1 MPADIELEIGPM
13 AAAVES
19 RLAEWESAGLA
30 RRIWAKDPTVWAE
43 TDLPE
48 LADRLGWLGLPDEMA
63 GVVSELR
70 GFASEVANEGIRFV
84 VLLGMGG
91 SSLAPEVYQATFG
104 NAEGHPELIVLDST
118 HPGAVQA
125 VDARIDLAHTLFL
138 VASKSGTTL
147 ETLSFFRYFW
157 NRLMQQGLPQGEH
170 FAALTDP
177 GSALEDLAA
186 ERGFRRVFST
196 PPEVGGRYSALTYFG
211 LVPAALIGADIAAVL
226 ASAAAAAD
234 SSRSGAADNPGLVL
248 GAVWGEAALAGRD
261 KLTVVTSP
269 SLAAFPNWLEQLIA
283 ESTGKDGTGIVPIA
297 GEDLAEPNAYG
308 DDRLFLSYQLDGD
321 GEPPAVLSALA
332 AAGHPVIRI
341 HLATKEDIGGA
352 MFSAEIATA
361 AAGAILGIHPFNQP
375 DVQVAKELARQV
387 MAGELDG
394 GAPINAAAPTDAT
407 RLASWLAALP
417 GDGYIGISAYVPM
430 TADAI
435 ELLQG
440 LRHHLQHLTRAATS
454 VGFGPRFLH
463 STGQLHKGGP
473 AALFLQLVDEPSPDV
488 AVPET
493 DFTFGKLVVGQAEG
507 DYRALEE
514 RRQEVLRVQLGAEWT
529 AGLDTL
535 LDTVS
540 SLA

>member
-1 MPADIELEIGPM
+1 MRMDLGPI

-19 RLAEWESAGLA
+19 RLEGWAADGMA

-48 LADRLGWLGLPDEMA
+48 LTDRLGWLALPEQMA
-63 GVVSELR
+63 ASVADLEAFAAEISGE
-70 GFASEVANEGIRFV
+70 GFRFV

-91 SSLAPEVYQATFG
+91 SSLAPEVFQSTFG
-104 NAEGHPELIVLDST
+104 NAIGHPELIVLDST

-125 VDARIDLAHTLFL
+125 VDARIELSETLFL

-157 NRLMQQGLPQGEH
+157 DRLVREGLPQGSH
-170 FAALTDP
+170 FVALTDP

-186 ERGFRRVFST
+186 ERDFRRVFTT
-196 PPEVGGRYSALTYFG
+196 PPDVGGRYSALTFFG
-211 LVPAALIGADIAAVL
+211 LVPASLIGADIGAIL
-226 ASAAAAAD
+226 
-234 SSRSGAADNPGLVL
+234 SGAAATAAACRGSAPRNPGLQL

-269 SLAAFPNWLEQLIA
+269 GLAAFPNWLEQLIA
-283 ESTGKDGTGIVPIA
+283 ESTGKDGTGIVPVA
-297 GEDLAEPNAYG
+297 GEDLAEPDAYG
-308 DDRLFLSYQLDGD
+308 DDRLFLSYHLEGEAPLALD
-321 GEPPAVLSALA
+321 ELA
-332 AAGHPVIRI
+332 AAGHPVVTIS
-341 HLATKEDIGGA
+341 LASPEELGGA
-352 MFSAEIATA
+352 MFAAEVATA
-361 AAGAILGIHPFNQP
+361 AAGAILGIHPFDQP
-375 DVQVAKELARQV
+375 DVQVAKELARQA
-387 MAGELDG
+387 MAGELAG
-394 GAPINAAAPTDAT
+394 GAPIVEAGPADAT
-407 RLASWLAALP
+407 RLAAWLAELP
-417 GDGYIGISAYVPM
+417 ERAYFGLSAYVPM
-430 TADAI
+430 TAGAV

-440 LRHHLQHLTRAATS
+440 LRHHLRHLTGAATT

-473 AALFLQLVDEPSPDV
+473 GAALFLQLVDEPDPDL

-493 DFTFGKLVVGQAEG
+493 DFTFGRLVVGQAEG

-514 RRQEVLRVQLGAEWT
+514 RRQTVLRVQLGREWQE
-529 AGLDTL
+529 GLDTL

>member
-1 MPADIELEIGPM
+1 MPADLELEVGPL
-13 AAAVES
+13 ADAVEA
-19 RLAEWESAGLA
+19 RLAEWESHGMA

-63 GVVSELR
+63 GVVSDLK
-70 GFASEVANEGIRFV
+70 GFAAEIAQEGIQFV

-91 SSLAPEVYQATFG
+91 SSLAPEVYQSTFG
-104 NAEGHPELIVLDST
+104 NAAGHPRLIVLDST
-118 HPGAVQA
+118 HPGAVEA
-125 VDARIDLAHTLFL
+125 VDARIDLANTLFL

-157 NRLMQQGLPQGEH
+157 NRLVQQGLPQGEH
-170 FAALTDP
+170 FVALTDP

-211 LVPAALIGADIAAVL
+211 LVPAALIGADVGAVL
-226 ASAAAAAD
+226 AGAATAAAG
-234 SSRSGAADNPGLVL
+234 SRSGSGGNPGLTL
-248 GAVWGEAALAGRD
+248 GAIWGEGALAGRD
-261 KLTVVTSP
+261 KLTIVTSP
-269 SLAAFPNWLEQLIA
+269 GLAAFPNWLEQLIA
-283 ESTGKDGTGIVPIA
+283 ESTGKDGTGIVPVA
-297 GEDLAEPNAYG
+297 GEDLAEPEAYG
-308 DDRLFLSYQLDGD
+308 DDRLFLSYSLQGD
-321 GEPPAVLSALA
+321 GAADNALNALA
-332 AAGHPVIRI
+332 AAGHPVVRIR
-341 HLATKEDIGGA
+341 LATKEEIGGA
-352 MFSAEIATA
+352 MFTAEMATA

-375 DVQVAKELARQV
+375 DVQVAKELARQA
-387 MAGELDG
+387 MAGELAG
-394 GAPINAAAPTDAT
+394 GAPIVAAAPVDAT
-407 RLASWLAALP
+407 RLAQWVAALP
-417 GDGYIGISAYVPM
+417 EAGYISVSAYVPM
-430 TADAI
+430 TAEAI

-440 LRHHLQHLTRAATS
+440 LRHHLRDLTGAATT

-473 AALFLQLVDEPSPDV
+473 AGLFLQVVDEPTPDI

-507 DYRALEE
+507 DYRALES
-514 RRQEVLRVQLGAEWT
+514 RRQTVLRVQLGTEWA
-529 AGLDTL
+529 AGLDTV

-540 SLA
+540 SLD